1 MKTKGI
7 SLLLA
12 MVFTAGCTL
21 PGTNLSAGIIPE
33 STEGKDLTMGEAA
46 DSVFSLNINRKY
58 SFNPLIATNHF
69 NQLVCALVYE
79 NVVEVEMLKA
89 SWNKY
94 WKGFL
99 EQTMFEFDL

>member
-1 MKTKGI
+1 MGCCFKKTVI
-7 SLLLA
+7 WMLLLA
-12 MVFTAGCTL
+12 MTFTTGCTL
-21 PGTNLSAGIIPE
+21 PGTNLSAGVIPD

-79 NVVEVEMLKA
+79 NVVEVDNDFNVIPCIA
-89 SWNKY
+89 S
-94 WKGFL
+94 
-99 EQTMFEFDL
+99 E